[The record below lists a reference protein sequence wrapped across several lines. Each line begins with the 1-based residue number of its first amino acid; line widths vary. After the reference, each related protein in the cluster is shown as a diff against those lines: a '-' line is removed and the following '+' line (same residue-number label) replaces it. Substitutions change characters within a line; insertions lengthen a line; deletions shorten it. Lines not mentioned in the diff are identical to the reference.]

1 MCINSWKKKRGGHSL
16 LSCQDFGNDIFTTKK
31 KKTTQRFFYE
41 VQSSFEEGSVVLKSQ
56 CSINITYL

>member
-31 KKTTQRFFYE
+31 KKPPKDFSMKYNPALRR
-41 VQSSFEEGSVVLKSQ
+41 VLWCLKA
-56 CSINITYL
+56 NVL